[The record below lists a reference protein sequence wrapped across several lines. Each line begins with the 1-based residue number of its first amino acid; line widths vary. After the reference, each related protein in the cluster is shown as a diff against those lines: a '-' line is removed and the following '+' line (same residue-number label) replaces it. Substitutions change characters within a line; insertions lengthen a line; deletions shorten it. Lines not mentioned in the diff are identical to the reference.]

1 MRKLIGLFVFLTFV
15 GMQIC
20 FAQTR
25 EITGTVI
32 DKNDKSPLPGVSVL
46 IKGKSAVGTAT
57 DVNGKFS
64 LKVNETD
71 VLVFSFI
78 GMKPQEIAVRGKKS
92 LQIEME
98 PTTEALE
105 EIVVIGYGSGK
116 KIGTIVGSV
125 TKISDDKLKARPSAN
140 AMDALQG
147 QVAGLQVYTSSGEP
161 SAASSVYLRGV
172 GSLTA
177 GNAPLYVLDGIPVTS
192 NVMTTMNSNDF
203 ESITVLKDAS
213 ATSIYGSRA
222 ANGVIYI
229 TTKKGKKSEKAILTA
244 SGQYGFSSLA
254 NKDICSPMNAKQLLD
269 HQLKYNIISQEKYDE
284 YSASG
289 VDTKWVD
296 YFFEKN
302 VPTYQVNVDVT
313 GGGEKTSYYIS
324 GSYFY
329 QEGTAPMSD
338 YERYTFRSNTDSQVK
353 DWLRIG
359 TNLSGSYSITR
370 NSGYT
375 YQGSNSLNGG
385 IFGTILNPPYY
396 NPYDEQGNKL
406 DVIPGLNRYSPDF
419 LLKKQPSS
427 SNRALFNGMVYVELS
442 PLKGLKIRSQAGME
456 AYDWRSTA
464 KRLPSY
470 PSSLGNGQTT
480 ERFARNV
487 MRTIT
492 NTIEYSF
499 DINELHKFTVL
510 AAHEGVDSKYQEFG
524 SRTSGQNDDRLTML
538 ESGTTAQLL
547 SKDYNDDSAYAYLSF
562 FGRIDYSFNN
572 KYFADFSVRNDA
584 SSRFGKDNRHATFYS
599 GGLMWNVKNEDF
611 MENANF
617 LSTLKLKGSVGSTG
631 NSSIGNY
638 DHLALV
644 GTSQYNTQSGWI
656 VSSPGNPQLGWEKQ
670 VLSNVGLEVGFI
682 ENRYRLEFTYY
693 NRKTKNMLIEVP
705 VPYTSGFETIM
716 QNIGEMTNSGV
727 ELTLGLDLVKNND
740 WFVGLTATYS
750 YNKNKITKLFYGY
763 QEWPMPAQTL
773 TYKVGEPLQFY
784 CAKYAGVD
792 PADGAPMW
800 YVPGTNETTKEYG
813 DHLDQATGYTRYAPH
828 SGGINVNA
836 RWKGLSVSADFSWV
850 AGKYMLNN
858 DRYFAENPA
867 AFAGYNQSKRILN
880 MWEKP
885 GDKTDIPAFG
895 HVMQFDTHLIE
906 DASFMRLK
914 NLTVSYEIPKNWLKR
929 QNVINAVRVFA
940 NGRNLFTIT
949 DYMGADPELDTNLAY
964 GAYPNSR
971 QYSFGAE
978 ITF

>member
-1 MRKLIGLFVFLTFV
+1 
-15 GMQIC
+15 
-20 FAQTR
+20 
-25 EITGTVI
+25 
-32 DKNDKSPLPGVSVL
+32 
-46 IKGKSAVGTAT
+46 
-57 DVNGKFS
+57 
-64 LKVNETD
+64 
-71 VLVFSFI
+71 
-78 GMKPQEIAVRGKKS
+78 
-92 LQIEME
+92 
-98 PTTEALE
+98 
-105 EIVVIGYGSGK
+105 
-116 KIGTIVGSV
+116 
-125 TKISDDKLKARPSAN
+125 
-140 AMDALQG
+140 
-147 QVAGLQVYTSSGEP
+147 
-161 SAASSVYLRGV
+161 
-172 GSLTA
+172 
-177 GNAPLYVLDGIPVTS
+177 
-192 NVMTTMNSNDF
+192 
-203 ESITVLKDAS
+203 
-213 ATSIYGSRA
+213 
-222 ANGVIYI
+222 
-229 TTKKGKKSEKAILTA
+229 
-244 SGQYGFSSLA
+244 
-254 NKDICSPMNAKQLLD
+254 
-269 HQLKYNIISQEKYDE
+269 
-284 YSASG
+284 
-289 VDTKWVD
+289 
-296 YFFEKN
+296 
-302 VPTYQVNVDVT
+302 
-313 GGGEKTSYYIS
+313 
-324 GSYFY
+324 
-329 QEGTAPMSD
+329 
-338 YERYTFRSNTDSQVK
+338 
-353 DWLRIG
+353 
-359 TNLSGSYSITR
+359 
-370 NSGYT
+370 
-375 YQGSNSLNGG
+375 
-385 IFGTILNPPYY
+385 
-396 NPYDEQGNKL
+396 
-406 DVIPGLNRYSPDF
+406 
-419 LLKKQPSS
+419 
-427 SNRALFNGMVYVELS
+427 
-442 PLKGLKIRSQAGME
+442 
-456 AYDWRSTA
+456 
-464 KRLPSY
+464 
-470 PSSLGNGQTT
+470 
-480 ERFARNV
+480 
-487 MRTIT
+487 
-492 NTIEYSF
+492 
-499 DINELHKFTVL
+499 
-510 AAHEGVDSKYQEFG
+510 
-524 SRTSGQNDDRLTML
+524 
-538 ESGTTAQLL
+538 
-547 SKDYNDDSAYAYLSF
+547 
-562 FGRIDYSFNN
+562 
-572 KYFADFSVRNDA
+572 
-584 SSRFGKDNRHATFYS
+584 
-599 GGLMWNVKNEDF
+599 MWNVKNEDF

-813 DHLDQATGYTRYAPH
+813 DHLDQATGYTLYAPH

-949 DYMGADPELDTNLAY
+949 DYMGADPELDTNLTY